1 MKNIVLI
8 NGLIRDINSFYKSL
22 NIYIKLRELK
32 IIDEIYLSIDKE
44 ILKDGNNIPI
54 GNSLNEEIKNKLIND
69 NIKVIEIENLTIE
82 QIKKIDPIIENR
94 PRNKLR
100 KNTLTGLS
108 LWRPMYSLKKSLEQ
122 LEKNSYILKTR
133 PDVIISEKLLKK
145 IFNEYKVKLEDDELL
160 EYKIWSTGFNEKEL
174 LYIMDFSFAGK
185 REDLLKTTHMNGEF
199 LKWGNKSPTGV
210 NNFNTI
216 WWIDIFHKKYDLIQ
230 KYYETYVND
239 KSIIQTYNE
248 ELYKK
253 CMKLYYNILDKYFII
268 NSGLNDFSIKQSW
281 GKLDIFNSND
291 GVNIPNNGRIEFKN
305 SNWVKNNIN

>member
-8 NGLIRDINSFYKSL
+8 NGLIRDVDYFYKSL
-22 NIYIKLRELK
+22 NIYIKLRNLK

-54 GNSLNEEIKNKLIND
+54 GNCLNEEIKNKLIND
-69 NIKVIEIENLTIE
+69 NINIIEIENLTIE

-122 LEKNSYILKTR
+122 LEPNSYILKTR

-145 IFNEYKVKLEDDELL
+145 IFNEYKVKLENDELL
-160 EYKIWSTGFNEKEL
+160 EYKIWSSGFNEKEL

-185 REDLLKTTHMNGEF
+185 REDLLKTTHMNGTF

-216 WWIDIFHKKYDLIQ
+216 WWIDIFRKKYDIIQ
-230 KYYETYVND
+230 KYYEKYVND
-239 KSIIQTYNE
+239 KCIIQTYNE
-248 ELYKK
+248 ELYKN

-281 GKLDIFNSND
+281 GNLDIFNSHD
-291 GVNIPNNGRIEFKN
+291 GINIPNNGRTEFKN